1 MYQTILDAMKAL
13 GETGL
18 IFGSENPQKGE
29 SDFQS
34 ALGNKLDQ
42 MTESDGWIWRH
53 SGNKNKE
60 ERFKTDSLS
69 NEETIAID
77 LVGRHSTKGTV
88 AVELKYVPAPPKD
101 KYAFPWD
108 VAKDCLKLDLLR
120 AGHCTP
126 VPNPN
131 DVQTYVIAM
140 TDWPNYCRG
149 K

>member
-18 IFGSENPQKGE
+18 MFGSENPQKVK

-42 MTESDGWIWRH
+42 MTKSDGWILAATATTRT
-53 SGNKNKE
+53 KR

-77 LVGRHSTKGTV
+77 VVGRHPSKRIV
-88 AVELKYVPAPPKD
+88 AIE
-101 KYAFPWD
+101 
-108 VAKDCLKLDLLR
+108 
-120 AGHCTP
+120 
-126 VPNPN
+126 
-131 DVQTYVIAM
+131 
-140 TDWPNYCRG
+140 
-149 K
+149 